1 MKIEKK
7 TIPSTK
13 ERLLDAG
20 LEMMHSFGYRATG
33 IQGVL
38 SSADVP
44 KGSFYNYFKSKE
56 DFGLEVLD
64 RYIELQGPIG
74 MKHMADLKRP
84 PLKRLKGF
92 FDEFIALYK
101 INPSCGCLL
110 GNFAQELSDEDPVFR
125 KKLAGVFTAWI
136 ESVEDCLLEAQKNNE
151 LSKRQD
157 PRKLAEFCI
166 SGWEGSLIQMKL
178 QKSVEPLESFV
189 DILFSTVLKK

>member
-1 MKIEKK
+1 MKIKKK

-110 GNFAQELSDEDPVFR
+110 GNFAQELSDGDHVFR
-125 KKLAGVFTAWI
+125 K
-136 ESVEDCLLEAQKNNE
+136 
-151 LSKRQD
+151 
-157 PRKLAEFCI
+157 KLAEFCI

-189 DILFSTVLKK
+189 DILFSSVLKK